1 MRAEALVAT
10 QQRQLILFAPVA
22 FAGGIALWFG
32 LPFNGQ
38 RQAALLRALSLA
50 LAGLGFSGMVRRLTI
65 ALGLLLALGIAAVAA
80 ILWLRLSAPPLPR
93 LPPAIALPA
102 GARPAAVTFARWW
115 TVVVTEAGEVLVYDD
130 AGLLRQSVTVRQ
142 GAYVSRA
149 D

>member
-1 MRAEALVAT
+1 MPELAWLRRLVT
-10 QQRQLILFAPVA
+10 
-22 FAGGIALWFG
+22 G
-32 LPFNGQ
+32 
-38 RQAALLRALSLA
+38 LA
-50 LAGLGFSGMVRRLTI
+50 LAM
-65 ALGLLLALGIAAVAA
+65 ALGIAAVAA

-102 GARPAAVTFARWW
+102 GARPAAVTFARGW

-142 GAYVSRA
+142 GADVSRA